1 MNARAHTRI
10 GLYIG
15 IMLMSGMLYS
25 CGGKDVLSSRQMVAV
40 LTDLHR
46 MDGMLQVK
54 GHNYRDVDEAAY
66 YDAVLAKHGV
76 TQAQF
81 DSSLVWYT
89 HHPQRFNKL
98 YPRVMKRLEAEHA
111 LYEDKSATQKA
122 LLEDRKKHFDL
133 FTCKRVMVSVQK
145 GYPLDDYRL
154 PPVETLDVTIPF
166 LQRMDEQTADE

>member
-15 IMLMSGMLYS
+15 LMLMTGLLCS
-25 CGGKDVLSSRQMVAV
+25 CHGKDVLSSRQMVAV

-54 GHNYRDVDEAAY
+54 GHHFKEVDEAAY
-66 YDAVLAKHGV
+66 YDAVLAQHGV

-98 YPRVMKRLEAEHA
+98 YPRVLKRLETEHA

-133 FTCKRVMVSVQK
+133 FTCERVMVSAYK

-154 PPVETLDVTIPF
+154 PPVDTLDVTIPF
-166 LQRMDEQTADE
+166 LQRMDEPTTDE